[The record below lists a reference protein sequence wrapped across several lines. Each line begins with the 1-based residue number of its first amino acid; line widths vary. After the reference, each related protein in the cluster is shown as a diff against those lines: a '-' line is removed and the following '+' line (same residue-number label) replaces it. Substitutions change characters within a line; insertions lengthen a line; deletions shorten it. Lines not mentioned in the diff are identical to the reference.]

1 MEGVTLIKD
10 ITHNK
15 QLVQIEIDNLEQLEE
30 NREDILDVIIASLR
44 KVSWNLAVCP
54 ISLRPPSGTSPRGS
68 GADSIAL
75 MG

>member
-30 NREDILDVIIASLR
+30 NWEDILDVIIASLR
-44 KVSWNLAVCP
+44 KDDEKITLEQ
-54 ISLRPPSGTSPRGS
+54 LEEELKKEGK
-68 GADSIAL
+68 L
-75 MG
+75 

>member
-44 KVSWNLAVCP
+44 KDDEKITLEQLEQELEKEG
-54 ISLRPPSGTSPRGS
+54 IL
-68 GADSIAL
+68 
-75 MG
+75 

>member
-30 NREDILDVIIASLR
+30 NWEDILDVIIASLR
-44 KVSWNLAVCP
+44 KDDEKITLEQ
-54 ISLRPPSGTSPRGS
+54 LEQELKQEGK
-68 GADSIAL
+68 L
-75 MG
+75 